1 MPDNAV
7 TRDET
12 APDESAAFEAGK
24 RLKAAR
30 EAAGITAAEVNAKI
44 HLSQEMLQTLEAGD
58 FLAIGPQVFTRGHLR
73 NYARFLKLPEE
84 EILAAFPDAE
94 PEAEAFRSLSSS
106 QKEFRPGFS
115 ISNAFLVV
123 CLLLVLIV
131 AFIYLLSG
139 DDEPSDALE
148 ATASLV
154 VSPARVSSN
163 NTSRFAS
170 VSDALI

>member
-7 TRDET
+7 IHDET
-12 APDESAAFEAGK
+12 APDESAALEAGK

-30 EAAGITAAEVNAKI
+30 EAAGITAAEINAKI
-44 HLSQEMLQTLEAGD
+44 HLSQEVIQTLEAGD
-58 FLAIGPQVFTRGHLR
+58 FLAVGAPVFTRGHLR
-73 NYARFLKLPEE
+73 NYARFLKLPEA
-84 EILAAFPDAE
+84 EILAAFPDVE
-94 PEAEAFRSLSSS
+94 PEAEAFRALSST

-115 ISNAFLVV
+115 ISNTVLVV

-131 AFIYLLSG
+131 AFVYLLSG
-139 DDEPSDALE
+139 DDEPSDSIE

-154 VSPARVSSN
+154 VSPASVSSN
-163 NTSRFAS
+163 NTDRFAS